1 MTAALTGQAPP
12 SPAPTPPP
20 ASGPH
25 RAAASHPWRPLLVR
39 MHFYAGVLIGPFV
52 LVLCLSGVAYAFTP
66 QLDRLLYAQELS
78 ADPAG
83 RAPLPLATQVE
94 AAVKA
99 RPDLRMTGLRAVHG
113 PDETTRVDFAE
124 PGLPAMSSRSV
135 YVDPYT
141 AQVRGELVTR
151 HGGTPLSAW
160 LGALHGDLHLGEP
173 GRIYAELA
181 TIWLV
186 IVLVGGLALW
196 WERSRRHRRP
206 GPTGTREAWRRLL
219 VVDRR
224 HPGLHT
230 TMSWHSVVG
239 LWAAG
244 LALVIALTGLMV
256 SGSAGARWTSL
267 LASLNA
273 SNPRL
278 STQLAP
284 AAGAAAAAVPTDG
297 GHSGHS
303 MPAPP
308 ASAGTP
314 ARPGTVTGAG
324 LAPAGL
330 PVDAILAAAQSGGVT
345 EAVNLTAPKAPGQ
358 AWLASE
364 ADLTWPVNL
373 DQAAIDPHTGQV
385 VRTLSWSEWP
395 VLAQA
400 NRLLLFFHFG
410 RTFGLLNQLALIV
423 ISLALTAS
431 VLWGYQMWWQR
442 RPHHGPARWGRAPR
456 RGAWR
461 SAPRGRLLLG
471 IAVVGA
477 IGVVLPVFGVSLLV
491 FLAVDAVWGRRRR
504 PAPAETAG

>member
-1 MTAALTGQAPP
+1 MVHTFVEALLLVLIVVFIFLQSWRATVIPMLAVPVSLVGTFAAFVLLGFTINTLTLFAMVLAIGIVVDDAIVVVEAVEHHMAKGL
-12 SPAPTPPP
+12 SAHDATVK
-20 ASGPH
+20 AMEEVSGPVMAIALIL
-25 RAAASHPWRPLLVR
+25 AAVFVPVSFLGGI
-39 MHFYAGVLIGPFV
+39 AGVMYKQFAITVAVSTVLSALVALSLTPALCAMLLKPKRESRGVLARFFAAFNDRFERVTEGYGRGVQNLIRRAVLALLTLGIIIFVAFGLMNRVPGGFVPPEDQGFLIGS
-52 LVLCLSGVAYAFTP
+52 L
-66 QLDRLLYAQELS
+66 QLPS
-78 ADPAG
+78 A
-83 RAPLPLATQVE
+83 
-94 AAVKA
+94 
-99 RPDLRMTGLRAVHG
+99 
-113 PDETTRVDFAE
+113 
-124 PGLPAMSSRSV
+124 
-135 YVDPYT
+135 
-141 AQVRGELVTR
+141 
-151 HGGTPLSAW
+151 
-160 LGALHGDLHLGEP
+160 
-173 GRIYAELA
+173 
-181 TIWLV
+181 
-186 IVLVGGLALW
+186 
-196 WERSRRHRRP
+196 
-206 GPTGTREAWRRLL
+206 
-219 VVDRR
+219 
-224 HPGLHT
+224 
-230 TMSWHSVVG
+230 
-239 LWAAG
+239 
-244 LALVIALTGLMV
+244 
-256 SGSAGARWTSL
+256 
-267 LASLNA
+267 ASLN
-273 SNPRL
+273 R
-278 STQLAP
+278 T
-284 AAGAAAAAVPTDG
+284 AAVADK
-297 GHSGHS
+297 
-303 MPAPP
+303 A
-308 ASAGTP
+308 
-314 ARPGTVTGAG
+314 
-324 LAPAGL
+324 
-330 PVDAILAAAQSGGVT
+330 DAILAAAQSGGVT